1 MAFASWPMPKR
12 IIMKNILNRLINHE
26 TLSKEEAKNVLV
38 NISSGSYNHSQI
50 ASFLTVYMMRS
61 ISVQELAGFREALLE
76 LCIKVTLSDYNTID
90 LCGTGGDGKD
100 TFNISTLAS
109 FVAAGAAIKVA
120 KHGNYG
126 VSSISGSSN
135 VMENLGVKFSNDQS
149 FLEKCINEAG
159 ICILHA
165 PLFHPAMKNVAPIRK
180 ELGVKTFFN
189 MLGPMVN
196 PSFPKNQL
204 VGVFNLELARMY
216 AYLYQNTEINFT
228 ILHSLDG
235 YDEISLTGNTKV
247 ISKAHE
253 LMLNPENFNVA
264 KLNQIDIQGGATI
277 EESANMFIKI
287 LSGKGTEAQNNV
299 VCANAGMAIATVN
312 NLTPLQGF
320 ELAKESLLSGKGLVS
335 LKKLQELS
343 K

>member
-1 MAFASWPMPKR
+1 M
-12 IIMKNILNRLINHE
+12 INHE
-26 TLSKEEAKNVLV
+26 VLSKLEAKEVLV
-38 NISSGSYNHSQI
+38 KISNGSYNTSQI
-50 ASFLTVYMMRS
+50 ASFLTVYMMRN
-61 ISVQELAGFREALLE
+61 ITIEELAGFREALLE
-76 LCIKVTLSDYNTID
+76 LCIPIDLSNYNTID

-109 FVAAGAAIKVA
+109 FVAAGAGIKVA

-135 VMENLGVKFSNDQS
+135 VMEVLGIKFSNDKIY
-149 FLEKCINEAG
+149 LEKCIEQAG

-180 ELGVKTFFN
+180 ELAVKTFFN

-216 AYLYQNTEINFT
+216 SYLYQNTKTNFT

-235 YDEISLTGNTKV
+235 YDEISLTGNTKIITNTIEIMV
-247 ISKAHE
+247 K
-253 LMLNPENFNVA
+253 PEDFGVSILKQNE
-264 KLNQIDIQGGATI
+264 IQGGKTI
-277 EESANMFIKI
+277 DESAKLFMNI
-287 LSGKGTEAQNNV
+287 LEGKGTDAQNNV

-312 NLTPLQGF
+312 SLSPIQGF
-320 ELAKESLLSGKGLVS
+320 ENAKESLFSGKALFA
-335 LKKLQELS
+335 LNKLQQLS
-343 K
+343 L

>member
-1 MAFASWPMPKR
+1 
-12 IIMKNILNRLINHE
+12 MKNILNRLINHE
-26 TLSKEEAKNVLV
+26 VLSKLEAKEVLV
-38 NISSGSYNHSQI
+38 KISNGSYNTSQI
-50 ASFLTVYMMRS
+50 ASFLTVYMMRN
-61 ISVQELAGFREALLE
+61 ITIEELAGFREALLE
-76 LCIKVTLSDYNTID
+76 LCIPIDLSNYNTID

-100 TFNISTLAS
+100 TFNISTLAA
-109 FVAAGAAIKVA
+109 FVAAGAEIKVA

-135 VMENLGVKFSNDQS
+135 VMEVLGIKFSNEKTY
-149 FLEKCINEAG
+149 LEKCIEQAG

-180 ELGVKTFFN
+180 ELAVKTFFN

-216 AYLYQNTEINFT
+216 SYLYQNTKTNFT

-235 YDEISLTGNTKV
+235 YDEISLTGNTK
-247 ISKAHE
+247 IITNSIE
-253 LMLNPENFNVA
+253 EMLKPDDFGVSILKQNE
-264 KLNQIDIQGGATI
+264 IQGGKTI
-277 EESANMFIKI
+277 DESAKLFMNI
-287 LSGKGTEAQNNV
+287 LEGKGSDAQNNV

-312 NLTPLQGF
+312 SLSPIQGF
-320 ELAKESLLSGKGLVS
+320 EIAKESLFSGKALFA
-335 LKKLQELS
+335 LNKLQQLS
-343 K
+343 L

>member
-1 MAFASWPMPKR
+1 
-12 IIMKNILNRLINHE
+12 MKTILNRLINHE
-26 TLSKEEAKNVLV
+26 ILSAAEAKNVLV
-38 NISSGSYNHSQI
+38 NISNGNYNPSQI

-61 ISVQELAGFREALLE
+61 ISIEELSGFREALLE
-76 LCIKVTLSDYNTID
+76 LCLRIDLSAYNTID

-109 FVAAGAAIKVA
+109 FVTAGAGIKVA

-135 VMENLGVKFSNDQS
+135 VMETLGVKFSNDND
-149 FLEKCINEAG
+149 FLEKCVDQAG

-165 PLFHPAMKNVAPIRK
+165 PLFHPAMKNVGPIRK
-180 ELGVKTFFN
+180 ELGVRTFFN
-189 MLGPMVN
+189 MLGPMIN

-216 AYLYQNTEINFT
+216 GYLYQNTDRNFT

-235 YDEISLTGNTKV
+235 YDEISLTCPTKFISNTKEG
-247 ISKAHE
+247 I
-253 LMLNPENFNVA
+253 LNPDDFGVRS
-264 KLNQIDIQGGATI
+264 LIQTEIEGGTTI
-277 EESANMFIKI
+277 EASAEMFMNVI
-287 LSGKGTEAQNNV
+287 SGKGTEAQNNV
-299 VCANAGMAIATVN
+299 VCANAAMAIATVTQC
-312 NLTPLQGF
+312 TPLEGF
-320 ELAKESLLSGKGLVS
+320 ELAKESLFSGKGLVA
-335 LKKLQELS
+335 LNKLQELS